1 MSALARAERALEYL
15 CLALFAALAIAV
27 GLRISFVIGTQR
39 DQAMADRVVEA
50 RFLALAIEG
59 KMLAAA
65 TGIRAAE
72 EAGRTPDA
80 ARHGVKSWAILTND
94 GALLGASTADSG
106 AAARK
111 LAAGLEKSAPGEGRI
126 LMHVAPGGVTRGP
139 VRAIAG
145 IDGIRVVM
153 ILGATDM
160 LAGLDLPFAMGLAGH
175 DGMAVW
181 AGPERALPRH
191 LTFLSDGWTAPEK
204 PLVAGEGKAWIGAA
218 EIGIVSPG
226 KGAHSDGLYAL
237 AAAPA
242 SGLSRDAILEAALLA
257 LMFLAPALGCWGL
270 IDAIRRSGAAREQA
284 QKSRELAE
292 QKLRLGFAEAPFA
305 AWEWRADVQRLS
317 VNREFAKL
325 LGMQEAATLS
335 LHEVLVMIDPADHEA
350 LLSSLE
356 EIEHT
361 TVGFTL
367 RALKSGRP
375 VWIECRGSVV
385 ERREDSG
392 PSRSVKIPRR
402 IQGIGSDVSEK
413 RESEPKLRA
422 LQERLAVA
430 IEGFAGPFALF
441 NAHRKLVIANRRFL
455 MLFGGPEASDWSGAS
470 YETVA
475 LAASAHIR
483 TENPDPEDPQAR
495 IVELADGRF
504 FKLVDRRTAD
514 GGIVSV
520 GVDISTQKEV
530 EARLESNRRELGRT
544 LQKVRLAEDRASQL
558 AGQYEAEKLR
568 AEEASIAKT
577 AFLAN
582 MSHELRTPLN
592 AVIGFSEVMANEI
605 FGPLGNDKYRQYSK
619 DIWESGQH
627 LLDLISDVLDTAKVE
642 AGKMSLNLAP
652 IDLEEVID
660 SAVRITRRRADEKQ
674 IAIRISL
681 GSVHEI
687 EADHRLL
694 KQMLLNLLSNAIKFT
709 GDGGQVEVLTELH
722 GASVH
727 VCVRDNGVGI
737 PAEHLPRLARPFE
750 QVENQ
755 LSRQY
760 RGTGLGL
767 ALTKSLVEMHGGRFQ
782 IDSELG
788 KGTMVTLV
796 FPVARADGTGNSVA
810 A

>member
-1 MSALARAERALEYL
+1 MSTLARAERALVFL
-15 CLALFAALAIAV
+15 CLGLFAALALAV
-27 GLRISFVIGTQR
+27 GGRIAIGLRDAEQ
-39 DQAMADRVVEA
+39 QALADRGVEA
-50 RFLALAIEG
+50 RFLALAVEG
-59 KMLAAA
+59 RVMAIA
-65 TGIRAAE
+65 TGIRAAQV
-72 EAGRTPDA
+72 AGRPAEA
-80 ARHGVKSWAILTND
+80 ARYGLRSWAILTGD
-94 GALLGASTADSG
+94 GQLIGASTAEAG

-111 LAAGLEKSAPGEGRI
+111 LAPTLKDDVSGDGRVFMDVVPAGLVRGHIRAIVGVDGVRVVLGIEGRD
-126 LMHVAPGGVTRGP
+126 L
-139 VRAIAG
+139 
-145 IDGIRVVM
+145 
-153 ILGATDM
+153 
-160 LAGLDLPFAMGLAGH
+160 LAGVDLPFTAGLGGH
-175 DGMAVW
+175 DGTAIW
-181 AGPERALPRH
+181 GQAARLPTRLPFLAGGEAYGAK
-191 LTFLSDGWTAPEK
+191 T
-204 PLVAGEGKAWIGAA
+204 VATSAGRLWIGAA
-218 EIGIVSPG
+218 VIGTDAQ
-226 KGAHSDGLYAL
+226 GAGPHRDGLHAL
-237 AAAPA
+237 SATPV
-242 SGLSRDAILEAALLA
+242 SGPDRDTILESVFLA
-257 LMFLAPALGCWGL
+257 LMFIAPALGCWGL
-270 IDAIRRSGAAREQA
+270 IDAMRRSSLARVQA
-284 QKSRELAE
+284 QRSKEIAE
-292 QKLRLGFAEAPFA
+292 QKLSLSFEDAPFA
-305 AWEWRADVQRLS
+305 VWEWRADLQRLM

-325 LGMQEAATLS
+325 LGMHETTALS
-335 LHEVLVMIDPADHEA
+335 LHELLVMIDPADHDA

-356 EIEHT
+356 NT
-361 TVGFTL
+361 GTRTVEFTL
-367 RALKSGRP
+367 RALKSSGP
-375 VWIECRGSVV
+375 VWIECRGSLV
-385 ERREDSG
+385 ERREDDGASG
-392 PSRSVKIPRR
+392 QAMIVRR
-402 IQGIGSDVSEK
+402 VQGIGADVSEK
-413 RESEPKLRA
+413 RESEPKLKA

-455 MLFGGPEASDWSGAS
+455 MLFGGATASGWIGAS

-483 TENPDPEDPQAR
+483 TESPDPEDPLAR

-520 GVDISTQKEV
+520 GVDISPQKEV
-530 EARLESNRRELGRT
+530 EARLDTNRRELARS

-568 AEEASIAKT
+568 AEEASVAKT

-660 SAVRITRRRADEKQ
+660 SAVRITQRRADEKH
-674 IAIRISL
+674 IAIAIAL
-681 GSVHEI
+681 GPVHEI

-709 GDGGQVEVLTELH
+709 GDGGRVELSTELH
-722 GASVH
+722 GTNVH
-727 VCVRDNGVGI
+727 ICVRDNGVGI

-755 LSRQY
+755 LSRHH

-767 ALTKSLVEMHGGRFQ
+767 ALTKSLVEVHGGRFQ

-788 KGTMVTLV
+788 KGTAVTLV
-796 FPVARADGTGNSVA
+796 FPVAQVDGTGNSVA